1 MDLWVHRVLLDRR
14 VIEVKWVHAERK
26 EIKDRWV

>member
-14 VIEVKWVHAERK
+14 VIKVKSVHAERK
-26 EIKDRWV
+26 EIKD